1 MSIHITDW
9 LMVSDISPEYAERV
23 QTRHGSSWL
32 LSWLPGVGLSFE
44 QAYAAME
51 LDEILSDPR
60 SVDDTAALTR
70 AQQQAELAGLV
81 LEQVVHLLANRIEA
95 RLMEAQIL
103 QHPAAAE
110 PAPYRDDPGIIRSG
124 SAA

>member
-1 MSIHITDW
+1 MTIYLTDW
-9 LMVSDISPEYAERV
+9 LMTSDISPEFAERV

-32 LSWLPGVGLSFE
+32 LTWLPQRALSFE

-60 SVDDTAALTR
+60 LVHDNAALIR
-70 AQQQAELAGLV
+70 AQQQVALVGLV
-81 LEQVVHLLANRIEA
+81 WEQVVYLLAGRVEA

-103 QHPAAAE
+103 QDAPGPE
-110 PAPYRDDPGIIRSG
+110 PAPGAIRSG